1 MIEIGK
7 EYNLNDD
14 ELQSRHFIT
23 FKGIFWELLKTL
35 FYPYKIRNFFEI
47 TQKNTG

>member
-1 MIEIGK
+1 MIDNDRLNHSLAIARKMVEIGK

-23 FKGIFWELLKTL
+23 FKGVF
-35 FYPYKIRNFFEI
+35 
-47 TQKNTG
+47 